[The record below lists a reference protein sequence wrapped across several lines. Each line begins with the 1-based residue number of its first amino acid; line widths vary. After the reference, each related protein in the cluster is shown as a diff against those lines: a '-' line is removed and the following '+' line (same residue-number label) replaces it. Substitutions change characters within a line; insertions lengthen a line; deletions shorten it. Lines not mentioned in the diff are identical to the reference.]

1 MKGPTS
7 TLDVLE
13 ALPANADLLAKE
25 LAATKERLSVLRKL
39 ARIAKAEAA
48 KKAKRHSSI
57 PSAAK

>member
-1 MKGPTS
+1 VKSTTS

-39 ARIAKAEAA
+39 ARIAKAEAV
-48 KKAKRHSSI
+48 KKAKCQSDGHM
-57 PSAAK
+57 AAK